1 MKDNLIFK
9 DERTKIVENASYR
22 WAYLVLSF
30 GLLIDVAYRG
40 LLHNEASWDLLA
52 LVMLAG
58 LVATLYQGA
67 QKILTRRW
75 SFWAAGTALLAAV
88 VALVMVFVK

>member
-1 MKDNLIFK
+1 MKDNLVLK
-9 DERTKIVENASYR
+9 DERTIAVENISYR
-22 WAYLVLSF
+22 WAYIALTF

-40 LLHNEASWDLLA
+40 LVRNEASWDLLA
-52 LVMLAG
+52 LVVLTG

-75 SFWAAGTALLAAV
+75 LFLAAGVVLLAAV
-88 VALVMVFVK
+88 VAAVMVLVK

>member
-1 MKDNLIFK
+1 MKDNLIVK
-9 DERTKIVENASYR
+9 DERTVAVENSSYR
-22 WAYLVLSF
+22 WAYLMLSF

-40 LLHNEASWDLLA
+40 LVRNAASWDLLA
-52 LVMLAG
+52 LIVLAG

-75 SFWAAGTALLAAV
+75 AFWAAGVALLAAV
-88 VALVMVFVK
+88 VAVVIVFVK

>member
-9 DERTKIVENASYR
+9 DERTKVVENASYR

-30 GLLIDVAYRG
+30 GLLIDVSYRG
-40 LLHNEASWDLLA
+40 LVHNETSWDLLA
-52 LVMLAG
+52 LVVLTG

-75 SFWAAGTALLAAV
+75 SFWAAGAALLAVVVAV
-88 VALVMVFVK
+88 VLVFVK

>member
-1 MKDNLIFK
+1 MKYNLVSK
-9 DERTKIVENASYR
+9 DERTMAVENTSYR

-30 GLLIDVAYRG
+30 GLLIDVSYRG
-40 LLHNEASWDLLA
+40 LVHNETSWDLLA
-52 LVMLAG
+52 LVVLTG

-88 VALVMVFVK
+88 VAVVMVLVK